1 MQILEVVSGDLSNKF
16 ILEQL
21 QWLKGNRNEAHLLWQ
36 VVWKTGSFSNSL
48 KANSKLKRC
57 YFDFSHEKGRQK
69 GHWMIIS
76 LYHSQKTLFFL
87 ILVQLFSQPVALM
100 AWRITINSVLTFH
113 LNFLGSNSGLVPHA
127 TDIQHRWTHGCHI
140 ISHTYLQNR
149 GWLMLLMALQLS
161 AKAVP
166 WPALNGNLLR
176 TAVHHMVCFQAQL
189 TQSNQFSGKEP
200 SCPS

>member
-36 VVWKTGSFSNSL
+36 VVWKTGSFSNFL

-57 YFDFSHEKGRQK
+57 CFDFSHEKGRQK

-113 LNFLGSNSGLVPHA
+113 LNFLGSNLNLVLSHMPQISS
-127 TDIQHRWTHGCHI
+127 TDEQRLSHHLSYLSPEQGMTDAPDGSAA
-140 ISHTYLQNR
+140 IS
-149 GWLMLLMALQLS
+149 
-161 AKAVP
+161 
-166 WPALNGNLLR
+166 
-176 TAVHHMVCFQAQL
+176 
-189 TQSNQFSGKEP
+189 
-200 SCPS
+200 

>member
-36 VVWKTGSFSNSL
+36 VVWKTGSFSNFL

-100 AWRITINSVLTFH
+100 AWRITINSVLTFYLH
-113 LNFLGSNSGLVPHA
+113 FLGSNSGLVPHA
-127 TDIQHRWTHGCHI
+127 TDIQHRWT
-140 ISHTYLQNR
+140 
-149 GWLMLLMALQLS
+149 
-161 AKAVP
+161 
-166 WPALNGNLLR
+166 
-176 TAVHHMVCFQAQL
+176 TAVTSSLILISRTGDDWCSWWLCSYQL
-189 TQSNQFSGKEP
+189 RLFHGQPWMETYWGQQCITWCAFRPN
-200 SCPS
+200 